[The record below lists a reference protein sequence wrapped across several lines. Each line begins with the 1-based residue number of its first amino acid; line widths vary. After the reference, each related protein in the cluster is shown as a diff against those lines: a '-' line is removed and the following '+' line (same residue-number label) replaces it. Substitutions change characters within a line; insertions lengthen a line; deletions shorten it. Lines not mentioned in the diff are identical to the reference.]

1 VSWINW
7 NHRNLILLNYLITFP
22 TFLPSPLSLP
32 FFSPLRLYYNYT
44 FDTCLHPIF
53 YLTHLQKIEYT
64 LFILLFP
71 LSHYLLLELSSNRHH
86 ACTHVTK
93 HNTIITRSVRLMRTT
108 SFHHLH
114 ETARETHPGPTIIG
128 AHPPNIL
135 PIAQFLMHLYYELN
149 NSVMHFFV
157 FGFSSS

>member
-1 VSWINW
+1 MSWINW

-93 HNTIITRSVRLMRTT
+93 HNTIITCVSCAQLHSIT
-108 SFHHLH
+108 SMKLH
-114 ETARETHPGPTIIG
+114 VKPIQAPPSLVHTHQI
-128 AHPPNIL
+128 
-135 PIAQFLMHLYYELN
+135 YYQLLN
-149 NSVMHFFV
+149 F
-157 FGFSSS
+157 